1 MIKHFFITFSIIV
14 FLICCS
20 SKKNNQLS
28 ELENDLISPEE
39 IYVDA
44 MTYFNN
50 ENFVLADQEFKRIVK
65 LFPLSNEA
73 IQSEIMIGFIKYAL
87 MNYDEAIFQFSK
99 IINKYPSHKNL
110 DYIYYM
116 VAMSNY
122 EQIAHHQLDGRYNEL
137 SLEAFNQVI
146 IRFPDSKYSKDSAQK
161 IILVKTNK
169 AAKHMEIGR
178 FYLKEKKYIA
188 ALNRFKTVI
197 EEYDETKFTPE
208 ALHRMVESYYA
219 IGMTEEAIQTAA
231 VLGHN
236 YPNSKWYRY
245 SYNLINEN
253 EIEESFIKKIS
264 NIFN

>member
-1 MIKHFFITFSIIV
+1 
-14 FLICCS
+14 
-20 SKKNNQLS
+20 
-28 ELENDLISPEE
+28 
-39 IYVDA
+39 
-44 MTYFNN
+44 
-50 ENFVLADQEFKRIVK
+50 
-65 LFPLSNEA
+65 
-73 IQSEIMIGFIKYAL
+73 
-87 MNYDEAIFQFSK
+87 
-99 IINKYPSHKNL
+99 
-110 DYIYYM
+110 
-116 VAMSNY
+116 
-122 EQIAHHQLDGRYNEL
+122 
-137 SLEAFNQVI
+137 
-146 IRFPDSKYSKDSAQK
+146 
-161 IILVKTNK
+161 
-169 AAKHMEIGR
+169 MEIGR
-178 FYLKEKKYIA
+178 FYLKEKKHIA